1 MTSQPI
7 YDPCLDQVVEA
18 ILATERDQACNY
30 IVESSKETKLPIET
44 LLLHAWTCPSLV
56 EAEELLQQALELN
69 SSNELALAGLTWTKG
84 IREFSEQQQELK
96 TQADEGKRLE
106 AYEKALAASQE
117 KERLEAEAK
126 EEARL
131 ETEEQERLA
140 AEEEAQLEAEEKE
153 RLAAEEEEA
162 EEKARLEIEEQERL
176 AAEEEA
182 RLETEE
188 KERLAA
194 EEEEA
199 EEQAR
204 LEAEEKEQQESS
216 DDGQTDDA
224 KLDESDSEEQQADK
238 IMQEVQS
245 LSGAVQSIPAAVV
258 AKVAEVGGS
267 EEEAGDAKKPVI
279 LAVDDSPTVR
289 KLVAL
294 TLTRAGFEVIE
305 AENGVEALN
314 ILASTRPDVV
324 LSDINMP
331 KLNGYKLCKF
341 VKKHERTS
349 DIPVIMLSGK
359 DGVFDKMRGKLCG
372 CDDFLSKPFE
382 ASALV
387 AKVREYCS
395 TGVANA

>member
-1 MTSQPI
+1 M
-7 YDPCLDQVVEA
+7 
-18 ILATERDQACNY
+18 
-30 IVESSKETKLPIET
+30 
-44 LLLHAWTCPSLV
+44 
-56 EAEELLQQALELN
+56 
-69 SSNELALAGLTWTKG
+69 
-84 IREFSEQQQELK
+84 
-96 TQADEGKRLE
+96 
-106 AYEKALAASQE
+106 
-117 KERLEAEAK
+117 
-126 EEARL
+126 
-131 ETEEQERLA
+131 
-140 AEEEAQLEAEEKE
+140 
-153 RLAAEEEEA
+153 
-162 EEKARLEIEEQERL
+162 
-176 AAEEEA
+176 
-182 RLETEE
+182 
-188 KERLAA
+188 
-194 EEEEA
+194 
-199 EEQAR
+199 
-204 LEAEEKEQQESS
+204 EAEEKEQQESS